1 MELKEIISDK
11 KKNPVKKLTIIA
23 IGASFGGQKALKN
36 IFSQLTEDLEI
47 AIVVAQHIAD
57 GFMPELVNLLAKKSE
72 FSIKIAKNGDRLK
85 TGEILFAPSE
95 FNMEIN
101 FGGIVKLSSVSP
113 GAKSSINILFSSAAR
128 VYKSNCIGIIL
139 TGMGDDGVE
148 GIKDIKNAG
157 GYTIAEAE
165 KDCAIYGMP
174 RLAVERGYIN
184 KVVGLDLMGK
194 TIKGVLNAKRKSG

>member
-1 MELKEIISDK
+1 METKEIISDK
-11 KKNPVKKLTIIA
+11 NKSANGKLTVITF
-23 IGASFGGQKALKN
+23 GASFGGQKALGK
-36 IFSQLTEDLEI
+36 IFAQLSKDLDI

-57 GFMPELVNLLAKKSE
+57 GFMPDLVNSLAKKSA
-72 FSIKIAKNGDRLK
+72 FTIKIAENGDRLK
-85 TGEILFAPSE
+85 TGEILFAPPE

-101 FGGIVKLSSVSP
+101 FGGMVKLFDVSR
-113 GAKSSINILFSSAAR
+113 GDRSSINILFSSVAR
-128 VYKSNCIGIIL
+128 VYKSNCIGVIL

-165 KDCAIYGMP
+165 KDCAIFGMP
-174 RLAVERGYIN
+174 KLAIERGYVN

-194 TIKGVLNAKRKSG
+194 TIKGVLDAKRKIG